1 MDENF
6 FGDDSNQPPMT
17 GNLDQPNPANQ
28 EEDEFD
34 FSGNQSY
41 TIQLPSKRHLQWKL
55 NTHYTL
61 KSLKDQINMAVITT
75 STMQMQL
82 IIKLPKKLDKSKKEF
97 NKI

>member
-41 TIQLPSKRHLQWKL
+41 TI
-55 NTHYTL
+55 
-61 KSLKDQINMAVITT
+61 
-75 STMQMQL
+75 
-82 IIKLPKKLDKSKKEF
+82 
-97 NKI
+97 